1 MSYIKNKSKE
11 VAYEFE
17 FAEGFSAPDEEGMK
31 ELQDTFKEAG
41 VPKDKA
47 QKLIDYWGKL
57 EEKRAEVQKAEAE
70 ATIKTMVEAT
80 RNDKEIGGTKYKE
93 SLSFAAKGRD
103 KFSNPELNKVFDV
116 THLAIDRTFRI
127 LGDMGLLP
135 PAPEALQGQNLKIKY
150 VSLLAQAQEYL
161 KDKSKIIIVKRS
173 K

>member
-1 MSYIKNKSKE
+1 M
-11 VAYEFE
+11 AYEFE

-116 THLAIDRTFRI
+116 THLGSHPEIVRLFVNIGKAISEDKFLTG
-127 LGDMGLLP
+127 GDIG
-135 PAPEALQGQNLKIKY
+135 EG
-150 VSLLAQAQEYL
+150 
-161 KDKSKIIIVKRS
+161 VKRNETGEPML
-173 K
+173 KFDE